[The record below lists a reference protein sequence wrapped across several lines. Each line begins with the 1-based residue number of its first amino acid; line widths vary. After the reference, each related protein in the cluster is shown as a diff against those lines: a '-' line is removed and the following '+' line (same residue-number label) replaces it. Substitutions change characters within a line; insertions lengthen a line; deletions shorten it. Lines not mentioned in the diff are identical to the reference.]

1 MNAQNN
7 VLINDSKSLMGQI
20 LLSAMDK
27 GIDLEWIN
35 FNTKRIE
42 VTSRLSALLSNSEG
56 GNFYITLDEYQSD
69 FIKQFNI
76 SKYLLQEK

>member
-27 GIDLEWIN
+27 GIDLE
-35 FNTKRIE
+35 
-42 VTSRLSALLSNSEG
+42 
-56 GNFYITLDEYQSD
+56 
-69 FIKQFNI
+69 
-76 SKYLLQEK
+76 